1 MAFALAWPS
10 LGADTSSGAG
20 FWLGFESCG
29 CLVHTPFDHHRVAL
43 AIIDTGTAMDQ
54 WQTDSARPTLAGGWL
69 TKEHASRRQKTQA
82 ANTKLLLCFWVGVV
96 YGSLSLLPCTAS
108 QCLMHTVVEYVHA
121 VPLSLCDS
129 FFFVYGWILM
139 RASKTTSVVGAL
151 CAHSTTARVCK
162 MLLAGLLLVSS
173 VILFLYGGHCLYIL
187 HLCIVG
193 PSCVLLHWCWSRD
206 DICYSVCYRF
216 YSVLQLSRHSCLAD

>member
-54 WQTDSARPTLAGGWL
+54 WQTDSARPTLTGGWL
-69 TKEHASRRQKTQA
+69 TKEHASRRRKTQA

-108 QCLMHTVVEYVHA
+108 QYLMHTVVEYVHA

-129 FFFVYGWILM
+129 IFFCLWVDFNACFEDHVCSG
-139 RASKTTSVVGAL
+139 
-151 CAHSTTARVCK
+151 STVRPLHYCK
-162 MLLAGLLLVSS
+162 SMQDAIG
-173 VILFLYGGHCLYIL
+173 
-187 HLCIVG
+187 
-193 PSCVLLHWCWSRD
+193 
-206 DICYSVCYRF
+206 
-216 YSVLQLSRHSCLAD
+216 